1 MRSARSCTICLRVK
15 RDEETKKIEGRK
27 VMGKRIALAYSGG
40 LDTSCI
46 VPWLRENIPGAEVV
60 CVVGDV
66 GQGSDELNGVEKKAI
81 NSGAVEC
88 HVVDLK
94 QKFVDEFVMP
104 TVITGGVYEGRYLLG
119 TAIARPV
126 LAWGQVEVAKKTGC
140 TALAHGC
147 TGKGNDQ
154 VRFESAYGAL
164 APEMEIIAPWRDQRW
179 QLSGRLAML
188 EYLKERNIPTTA
200 SATKIYSRDRNLWHI
215 SHEGGEIEN
224 PWNAPPED
232 AWMLTTEPA
241 KAPDKAEDVSVSFAK
256 GRPIALNGKAMAAWE
271 IIEKLNG
278 IAGAHGV
285 GRVDLVENRRVG
297 MKSRGLYETP
307 GGTVIVEALRAVEEL
322 VLDRETLHYREHL
335 GLTFAELVYDGRWFT
350 PLREALWAAG
360 EKIAERLDGEIVVR
374 LYKGTATAV
383 KRKSPNSLYAEK
395 MVSFEGE
402 DVYSQKDAG
411 GFIRLLSLP
420 ERIRALK
427 ARGHAH

>member
-1 MRSARSCTICLRVK
+1 MT
-15 RDEETKKIEGRK
+15 
-27 VMGKRIALAYSGG
+27 KRIALAYSGG

-46 VPWLRENIPGAEVV
+46 VPWLKENIPGAEVI

-66 GQGSDELNGVEKKAI
+66 GQGADELAGVEKKAKD
-81 NSGAVEC
+81 SGAAEC
-88 HVVDLK
+88 HVVDLRAE
-94 QKFVDEFVMP
+94 FVDEFVIP
-104 TVITGGVYEGRYLLG
+104 TILAGAVYEGRYLLG

-126 LAWGQVEVAKKTGC
+126 LARGQVNVAKKTGC

-154 VRFESAYGAL
+154 VRFESAYAAL
-164 APEMEIIAPWRDQRW
+164 APEMEIIAPWRMDAW
-179 QLSGRLAML
+179 KLSGRLAML
-188 EYLKERNIPTTA
+188 DYLKQRNIPTTA

-215 SHEGGEIEN
+215 SHEGGTIED

-241 KAPDKAEDVSVSFAK
+241 KGPATPEDVSISFGK
-256 GRPIALNGKAMAAWE
+256 GRPVSLNGKAMPAWK
-271 IIEKLNG
+271 IIESLNG
-278 IAGAHGV
+278 IGGAHGV

-307 GGTVIVEALRAVEEL
+307 GGTILVEALRALEEL
-322 VLDRETLHYREHL
+322 VLDRETRHYREHV

-350 PLREALWAAG
+350 PLRDALWAC
-360 EKIAERLDGEIVVR
+360 AERIAQPLDGEVVVR
-374 LYKGTATAV
+374 LFKGTATAV
-383 KRKSPNSLYAEK
+383 KRRSPNSLYAEK

-427 ARGHAH
+427 QRGEAH

>member
-1 MRSARSCTICLRVK
+1 MKKRV
-15 RDEETKKIEGRK
+15 
-27 VMGKRIALAYSGG
+27 ALAYSGG

-46 VPWLRENIPGAEVV
+46 VPWLVENMNAEVV

-66 GQGSDELNGVEKKAI
+66 GQGAEELEGVEKKAV
-81 NSGAVEC
+81 NSGAKEC

-94 QKFVDEFVMP
+94 REFVEDFVFP
-104 TVITGGVYEGRYLLG
+104 TMIAGAVYEGRYLLG
-119 TAIARPV
+119 TAIARPI
-126 LAWGQVEVAKKTGC
+126 LAKGQVDVAKKTGC
-140 TALAHGC
+140 TALSHGC

-154 VRFESAYGAL
+154 VRFESAYAAL
-164 APEMEIIAPWRDQRW
+164 APELEVIAPWRDDRW
-179 QLSGRLAML
+179 KLSGRLAML
-188 EYLKERNIPTTA
+188 DYLKQRNIPTTA

-215 SHEGGEIEN
+215 SHEGGAIED

-232 AWMLTTEPA
+232 AWMLTASPS
-241 KAPDKAEDVSVSFAK
+241 KAPDQFEDVSLGFER
-256 GRPIALNGKAMAAWE
+256 GRPRTLNGQP
-271 IIEKLNG
+271 IRGDDLINRLNK

-307 GGTVIVEALRAVEEL
+307 GGAVIVEAMRALEEL
-322 VLDRETLHYREHL
+322 VLDRETRHYREHL

-350 PLREALWAAG
+350 PLREALWVCA
-360 EKIAERLDGEIVVR
+360 EKMAEKLDGEVVVR
-374 LYKGTATAV
+374 LFKGTSTAV

-402 DVYSQKDAG
+402 EVYSQKDAG

-427 ARGHAH
+427 AGGHTH

>member
-1 MRSARSCTICLRVK
+1 MT
-15 RDEETKKIEGRK
+15 
-27 VMGKRIALAYSGG
+27 KRIALAYSGG

-46 VPWLRENIPGAEVV
+46 VPWLKENIPGAEVI

-66 GQGSDELNGVEKKAI
+66 GQGADELAGVEKKARD
-81 NSGAVEC
+81 SGAAEC
-88 HVVDLK
+88 HVVDLRAE
-94 QKFVDEFVMP
+94 FVDEFVIP
-104 TVITGGVYEGRYLLG
+104 TILAGAIYEGRYLLG

-126 LAWGQVEVAKKTGC
+126 LARGQVNVAKKTGC

-154 VRFESAYGAL
+154 VRFESAYAAL
-164 APEMEIIAPWRDQRW
+164 APEMEIIAPWRMDAW
-179 QLSGRLAML
+179 KLSGRLAML
-188 EYLKERNIPTTA
+188 DYLKQRNIPTTA

-215 SHEGGEIEN
+215 SHEGGTIED
-224 PWNAPPED
+224 PWNPPPDD
-232 AWMLTTEPA
+232 AWMLTTDPSKGPA
-241 KAPDKAEDVSVSFAK
+241 TPEDVSITFSK
-256 GRPIALNGKAMAAWE
+256 GRPVSVNAKTMPAWK
-271 IIEKLNG
+271 IIETLNSIG
-278 IAGAHGV
+278 GAHGV

-307 GGTVIVEALRAVEEL
+307 GGTILVEALRALEEL
-322 VLDRETLHYREHL
+322 VLDRETRHYREHV

-350 PLREALWAAG
+350 PLRDALWAC
-360 EKIAERLDGEIVVR
+360 AERIAQPLDGEVVVR
-374 LYKGTATAV
+374 LLRGTATAV
-383 KRKSPNSLYAEK
+383 RRRSPNSLYAEK

-427 ARGHAH
+427 QRGEAH

>member
-1 MRSARSCTICLRVK
+1 MT
-15 RDEETKKIEGRK
+15 
-27 VMGKRIALAYSGG
+27 KRIALAYSGG

-46 VPWLRENIPGAEVV
+46 VPWLKENIPGAEVV

-66 GQGSDELNGVEKKAI
+66 GQGSDELAGVEKKAI
-81 NSGAVEC
+81 DSGAKEC

-94 QKFVDEFVMP
+94 REFVDEFVIP

-119 TAIARPV
+119 TAMARPV
-126 LAWGQVEVAKKTGC
+126 LARGQVNVAKKTGC

-154 VRFESAYGAL
+154 VRFESAYSAL
-164 APEMEIIAPWRDQRW
+164 APEMEIIAPWRMDAW
-179 QLSGRLAML
+179 KLSGRLAML
-188 EYLKERNIPTTA
+188 DYLKQRNIPTTA

-224 PWNAPPED
+224 PWNAPPDD
-232 AWMLTTEPA
+232 AWMLTADPA
-241 KAPDKAEDVSVSFAK
+241 KAPDKAELVTVTLAK
-256 GRPIALNGKAMAAWE
+256 GRPVALNGQKLEAWQ
-271 IIEKLNG
+271 IIEKLNA
-278 IAGAHGV
+278 IAGPHGV

-307 GGTVIVEALRAVEEL
+307 GGTVIVEAIRALEEL
-322 VLDRETLHYREHL
+322 VLDRETRHYREHV

-350 PLREALWAAG
+350 PLREALWAFADKVAEKLEG
-360 EKIAERLDGEIVVR
+360 EVVVR
-374 LYKGTATAV
+374 LYKGHATPV
-383 KRKSPNSLYAEK
+383 QRKSPHSLYAEK

-427 ARGHAH
+427 ERGLAK

>member
-1 MRSARSCTICLRVK
+1 MP
-15 RDEETKKIEGRK
+15 
-27 VMGKRIALAYSGG
+27 RIALAYSGG

-66 GQGSDELNGVEKKAI
+66 GQGADELTGVEKKAKD
-81 NSGAVEC
+81 SGAVEC

-94 QKFVDEFVMP
+94 QEFVDEFVMP
-104 TVITGGVYEGRYLLG
+104 TMITGAVYEGRYLLG

-126 LAWGQVEVAKKTGC
+126 LARGQVNVARKTGC

-154 VRFESAYGAL
+154 VRFESAYAAL
-164 APEMEIIAPWRDQRW
+164 APEMEIIAPWRMDAW
-179 QLSGRLAML
+179 KLSGRLAML
-188 EYLKERNIPTTA
+188 EYLKARNIPTTA

-215 SHEGGEIEN
+215 SHEGGAIED

-232 AWMLTTEPA
+232 AWMLTADPA
-241 KAPDKAEDVSVSFAK
+241 KAPAAPEHVTVAFAR
-256 GRPIALNGKAMAAWE
+256 GRPIALNGEALPAWR

-285 GRVDLVENRRVG
+285 GRIDLVENRRVG

-307 GGTVIVEALRAVEEL
+307 GGTVVVEALRAVEEL
-322 VLDRETLHYREHL
+322 VLDRETRHYREHL
-335 GLTFAELVYDGRWFT
+335 GLTFSELVYDGRWFT
-350 PLREALWAAG
+350 PLREALWACA

-374 LYKGTATAV
+374 LFKGQATPV
-383 KRKSPNSLYAEK
+383 QRKSPNSLYAEK

-402 DVYSQKDAG
+402 EIYSQKDAG
-411 GFIRLLSLP
+411 GFIKLLSLP

-427 ARGHAH
+427 HRGQAH

>member
-1 MRSARSCTICLRVK
+1 MT
-15 RDEETKKIEGRK
+15 
-27 VMGKRIALAYSGG
+27 KRIALAYSGG

-66 GQGSDELNGVEKKAI
+66 GQGADELAGVEKKARD
-81 NSGAVEC
+81 SGAAEC

-94 QKFVDEFVMP
+94 REFVDEFVMP
-104 TVITGGVYEGRYLLG
+104 TMIAGAVYEGRYLLG

-126 LAWGQVEVAKKTGC
+126 LARGQVNAARKTGC

-154 VRFESAYGAL
+154 VRFESAYAAL
-164 APEMEIIAPWRDQRW
+164 APEMEIIAPWRMDQW
-179 QLSGRLAML
+179 KLSGRLAML
-188 EYLKERNIPTTA
+188 EYLKARNIPTTA

-215 SHEGGEIEN
+215 SHEGGAIEDPRN
-224 PWNAPPED
+224 PPPDD
-232 AWMLTTEPA
+232 AWMLTADPA
-241 KAPDKAEDVSVSFAK
+241 KAPNTPQDVALAYTR
-256 GRPIALNGKAMAAWE
+256 GRPTALNGRAMEAWQIVHE
-271 IIEKLNG
+271 LNAV
-278 IAGAHGV
+278 AGAHGV

-297 MKSRGLYETP
+297 MKSRGLYEAP
-307 GGTVIVEALRAVEEL
+307 GGTVIVEGLRALEEL
-322 VLDRETLHYREHL
+322 VLDRETRHYREHL

-350 PLREALWAAG
+350 PLRESLWACA
-360 EKIAERLDGEIVVR
+360 EKMAERLDGEITVR
-374 LYKGTATAV
+374 LFKGTATAV
-383 KRKSPNSLYAEK
+383 SRRSPHSLYAEK

-402 DVYSQKDAG
+402 EVYSQKDAG

-427 ARGHAH
+427 DRGQAR

>member
-1 MRSARSCTICLRVK
+1 MYPTM
-15 RDEETKKIEGRK
+15 T
-27 VMGKRIALAYSGG
+27 KRIALAYSGG

-46 VPWLRENIPGAEVV
+46 VPWLRENIPGAEVI

-66 GQGSDELNGVEKKAI
+66 GQGADELNGVEKKAL
-81 NSGAVEC
+81 NSGAKEC

-94 QKFVDEFVMP
+94 KKFVDEFVMP
-104 TVITGGVYEGRYLLG
+104 TIITGGVYEGRYLLG
-119 TAIARPV
+119 TAIARPI
-126 LAWGQVEVAKKTGC
+126 LAWGQVDIAKKTGC
-140 TALAHGC
+140 TALSHGC

-164 APEMEIIAPWRDQRW
+164 APEMEIIAPWRDPRW
-179 QLSGRLAML
+179 NLSGRLAML
-188 EYLKERNIPTTA
+188 DYLKQRDIPTTA

-215 SHEGGEIEN
+215 SHEGGDIEN
-224 PWNAPPED
+224 PWNVPPSD
-232 AWMLTTEPA
+232 AWMLTVDPA
-241 KAPDKAEDVSVSFAK
+241 QAPDKPEDVSLTFSK
-256 GRPIALNGKAMAAWE
+256 GRPVALNGTAMEAWQ

-322 VLDRETLHYREHL
+322 VLDRETRHYREHL
-335 GLTFAELVYDGRWFT
+335 GLLFAELVYDGRWFT

-374 LYKGTATAV
+374 LFKGTATAV
-383 KRKSPNSLYAEK
+383 RRKSPHSLYAEK

-402 DVYSQKDAG
+402 EVYSQKDAG

-427 ARGHAH
+427 ARGQAH

>member
-1 MRSARSCTICLRVK
+1 MKKRV
-15 RDEETKKIEGRK
+15 
-27 VMGKRIALAYSGG
+27 ALAYSGG

-46 VPWLRENIPGAEVV
+46 VPWLVENMNAEVV

-66 GQGSDELNGVEKKAI
+66 GQGADELNGVEKKAL
-81 NSGAVEC
+81 NSGAKEC

-94 QKFVDEFVMP
+94 REFVEEFVFP
-104 TVITGGVYEGRYLLG
+104 TMIAGAVYEGRYLLG
-119 TAIARPV
+119 TAIARPI
-126 LAWGQVEVAKKTGC
+126 LAKGQVEVAKKTGC
-140 TALAHGC
+140 TALSHGC

-154 VRFESAYGAL
+154 VRFESAYAAL
-164 APEMEIIAPWRDQRW
+164 APDLEIIAPWRHDSW
-179 QLSGRLAML
+179 NLSGRMAML
-188 EYLKERNIPTTA
+188 DYLAKRNIPTTA

-215 SHEGGEIEN
+215 SHEGGAIED

-232 AWMLTTEPA
+232 AWMLTASPA
-241 KAPDKAEDVSVSFAK
+241 QAPDQWEEVALGFEK
-256 GRPIALNGKAMAAWE
+256 GRPRTLNGTAIRGEDLIAR
-271 IIEKLNG
+271 LNA

-307 GGTVIVEALRAVEEL
+307 GGTVIVEAMRALEEL
-322 VLDRETLHYREHL
+322 VLDRETRHYREHL

-350 PLREALWAAG
+350 PLREALWSCA
-360 EKIAERLDGEIVVR
+360 EKMAEKLDGEIVVR
-374 LYKGTATAV
+374 LFKGTATAV
-383 KRKSPNSLYAEK
+383 KRRSPHSLYAEK

-402 DVYSQKDAG
+402 EVYSQKDAG

-427 ARGHAH
+427 QVQSI

>member
-1 MRSARSCTICLRVK
+1 MS
-15 RDEETKKIEGRK
+15 
-27 VMGKRIALAYSGG
+27 KRIALAYSGG

-46 VPWLRENIPGAEVV
+46 VPWLRENIPGSEVI

-66 GQGSDELNGVEKKAI
+66 GQGADELKGVEKKAK
-81 NSGAVEC
+81 NSGASEC

-94 QKFVDEFVMP
+94 KEFVDDFVMP
-104 TVITGGVYEGRYLLG
+104 TMIAGAVYERRYLLG
-119 TAIARPV
+119 TAIARPI
-126 LAWGQVEVAKKTGC
+126 LAAGQVRIAKKTGC

-154 VRFESAYGAL
+154 VRFESAYAAL
-164 APEMEIIAPWRDQRW
+164 APEMEIIAPWRHPAW
-179 QLSGRLAML
+179 NLSGRLAML
-188 EYLKERNIPTTA
+188 DYLKKRRIPTTA

-215 SHEGGEIEN
+215 SHEGGSIES
-224 PWNAPPED
+224 PWNAPPQD
-232 AWMLTTEPA
+232 AYMLSVSPEKAPA
-241 KAPDKAEDVSVSFAK
+241 KHQDVTLTFKS
-256 GRPIALNGKAMAAWE
+256 GRPTSLDGTRMPAWE
-271 IIEKLNG
+271 IIEKLNV
-278 IAGAHGV
+278 IAGKHGV

-307 GGTVIVEALRAVEEL
+307 GGTTIVEGLRALEEL

-350 PLREALWAAG
+350 PLREALWTCAQ
-360 EKIAERLDGEIVVR
+360 KIAEPISGQVVVR

-383 KRKSPNSLYAEK
+383 QRKSPNSLYAEK

-427 ARGHAH
+427 QRGHAR